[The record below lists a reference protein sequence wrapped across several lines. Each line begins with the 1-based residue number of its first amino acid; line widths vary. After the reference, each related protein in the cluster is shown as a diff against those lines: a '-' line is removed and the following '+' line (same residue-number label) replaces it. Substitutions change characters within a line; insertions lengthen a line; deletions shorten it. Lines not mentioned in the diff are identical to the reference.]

1 MLLTVD
7 IGNTTTKF
15 GLFDSAELKRS
26 DRLAT
31 SALVLHS
38 HSETLQQI
46 FESDAAYSETKAIAV
61 ASVVPLAT
69 QSLLEYC
76 SSHFP
81 GVSVTELSHANIPL
95 INSYNTP
102 NDVGL
107 DRLLSAFAAY
117 EMYGKPALR
126 PIITVDTGTATTFNC
141 VTSKGEFLGGA
152 IALGVHTTM
161 EALHNSTAQLPIEA
175 LEFPSSSL
183 GRSTDQSIQSGV
195 LFGALAM
202 MEGMIG
208 RLKLAAFFDEDPIV
222 ILTGGHS
229 NLFRGKSLAFDQ
241 VEPHL
246 VLFGIRLSYE
256 SQMKQ

>member
-7 IGNTTTKF
+7 IGNTSTKF
-15 GLFDSAELKRS
+15 GLFDSSELKRS

-31 SALVLHS
+31 SALVAHS
-38 HSETLQQI
+38 HTEPLQQI
-46 FESDAAYSETKAIAV
+46 FESDAAYSKIKAIAV
-61 ASVVPLAT
+61 ASVVPIAT
-69 QSLLEYC
+69 QALVEYC
-76 SSHFP
+76 SAHFP
-81 GVSVTELSHANIPL
+81 AVNVTEISHANIPL
-95 INSYNTP
+95 INSYNAPT
-102 NDVGL
+102 DVGL

-117 EMYGKPALR
+117 MMYGKPALR
-126 PIITVDTGTATTFNC
+126 PVITVDTGTATTFNC

-152 IALGVHTTM
+152 ITLGAGAIM
-161 EALHNSTAQLPIEA
+161 KALHSSTAQLPIEV

-183 GRSTDQSIQSGV
+183 GRSTDESIRSGV
-195 LFGALAM
+195 LFGSLAM
-202 MEGMIG
+202 IEGMIE